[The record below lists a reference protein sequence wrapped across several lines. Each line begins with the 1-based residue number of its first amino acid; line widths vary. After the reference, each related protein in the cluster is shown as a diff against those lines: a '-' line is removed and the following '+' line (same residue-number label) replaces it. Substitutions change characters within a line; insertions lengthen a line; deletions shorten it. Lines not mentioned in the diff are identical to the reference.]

1 MPRFLLATALLTAV
15 PLIACSTDATFE
27 NQSSNP
33 VHDVRWILEEEPE
46 VVISVGLVAP
56 RTSMPTTLPSGFG
69 ESSLWVGALRGSEL
83 LLTECGYIEAGGSYS
98 AAASIQVE
106 GPITCKVSLN
116 GY

>member
-1 MPRFLLATALLTAV
+1 MPRYQLVTALLTLV
-15 PLIACSTDATFE
+15 VLVACSNDVTFE
-27 NQSSNP
+27 NQSSSP
-33 VHDVRWILEEEPE
+33 VHDVRWVLEEEPE
-46 VVISVGLVAP
+46 VVISVGVVAP
-56 RTSMPTTLPSGFG
+56 RTSMPTSLPSGFG

-98 AAASIQVE
+98 AAASIQAE